1 MVRRRSYVLFVR
13 DFESKTTYKSF
24 LVRNNVWSGK
34 AGLGQDS
41 AGFDSRCPPPD
52 DLYRRYNTGTFLN
65 LLRQI
70 PAKYKPHVLF
80 CTQCMFPYLRLQ
92 CGRGP
97 ADLLTRAPARLEG
110 CQPAALP
117 LTSGEGGGGDTSN
130 PCPSSLMILKEKKA
144 KYRQNGGWKNFRCM
158 CDGFA
163 ENVPVIRT
171 RQLLF

>member
-1 MVRRRSYVLFVR
+1 MVRRRSYVLFVW

-70 PAKYKPHVLF
+70 PAKYKPYVLF

-97 ADLLTRAPARLEG
+97 ADLLTRAPARLTCLEG

-117 LTSGEGGGGDTSN
+117 LTSGEGGGGYFHPLS
-130 PCPSSLMILKEKKA
+130 ILLDDSQGEKSQISA
-144 KYRQNGGWKNFRCM
+144 KWWLEKFPLY
-158 CDGFA
+158 
-163 ENVPVIRT
+163 V
-171 RQLLF
+171 